1 MMARAVLM
9 AEGDCIGE
17 QDLEFKVLNNSSK
30 NVSSEDDITLMTLED
45 AEKKLLKMALA
56 QTQNNVEQAGEL
68 LGISKSAIY
77 RRLEK
82 FGMST
87 K

>member
-1 MMARAVLM
+1 M
-9 AEGDCIGE
+9 AEGDCIDV
-17 QDLEFKVLNNSSK
+17 QDLDFKVLNNSSK

-45 AEKKLLKMALA
+45 AEKKLLKMALV
-56 QTQNNVEQAGEL
+56 QTHNNVEQAGEL

>member
-1 MMARAVLM
+1 
-9 AEGDCIGE
+9 
-17 QDLEFKVLNNSSK
+17 
-30 NVSSEDDITLMTLED
+30 MTNKCKKMLED
-45 AEKKLLKMALA
+45 AEKKLLKMALK
-56 QTQNNVEQAGEL
+56 QTHKNVEQAGEL

-82 FGMST
+82 FAIST